1 MNTPTFLQLAGADA
15 AGHYSAVPGGVLNA
29 RPAGK
34 AFETRYKA
42 RFHQDVVLLG
52 PQFYDGVMLVAE
64 AMKQAGS
71 VEPAKY
77 LPKLAA
83 IRYSGVTA
91 DFAFTANGNLQK
103 APVTLSV
110 VKNNAWTVESVV
122 R

>member
-1 MNTPTFLQLAGADA
+1 M
-15 AGHYSAVPGGVLNA
+15 
-29 RPAGK
+29 
-34 AFETRYKA
+34 
-42 RFHQDVVLLG
+42 LLG

-77 LPKLAA
+77 LPRLAA

-91 DFAFTANGNLQK
+91 DFAFAPNGNLLK

-110 VKNNAWTVESVV
+110 VKNNAWEVQTVV